1 MGNDTILPTIYVN
14 MLGGFSIR
22 IEHHQ
27 INDQSNHSKKPWILL
42 EYLITF
48 RNREISPNEL
58 IELIWAND
66 KSTNPSGALKTL
78 LFRSRKLLL
87 PLNYPTHE
95 LIIQSR
101 GSYAW
106 TKKFKTV
113 VDIDI
118 FESLCNQAFKSND
131 SPKEKLDLCLSA
143 IDIYKGDFLPQS
155 EWESWVVPISTYY
168 HSLYQKLVHDTIDL
182 LKETES
188 YQKIIDVCQKA
199 IQVEAFDETLHYNLI
214 YSLYKTGNQHGA
226 MEHYNHTV
234 DMFYNEFAITPSD
247 DLKELYKTIR
257 DTKHGITTDLSTIQ
271 EILQEE
277 SCTKGAFYCEYSVF
291 KDIYQLESRAIIRTG
306 DSIYLCLLTLTDL
319 NGQLLKPA
327 ILTKAMD
334 EMNETIRSS
343 LRRGDVFTRY
353 SISQY
358 MILLPTATYENG
370 EIVLRRITQT
380 FRKQYTRRDLMV
392 SYSLQAV
399 LPN

>member
-1 MGNDTILPTIYVN
+1 MGNDTVLPTIYVN

-118 FESLCNQAFKSND
+118 FESLCNQAFKSKD

-370 EIVLRRITQT
+370 EIVLRRIAQT

-392 SYSLQAV
+392 NYSLQAV

>member
-1 MGNDTILPTIYVN
+1 MGNDTVLPTIYVN

-58 IELIWAND
+58 IELIWSND

-106 TKKFKTV
+106 TKNFKTV

-118 FESLCNQAFKSND
+118 FESLCDQAFKSKD

-319 NGQLLKPA
+319 NGQLLKPS

>member
-1 MGNDTILPTIYVN
+1 MGNDTVLPTIYVN

-48 RNREISPNEL
+48 RNREISPSEL
-58 IELIWAND
+58 IELIWSND

-106 TKKFKTV
+106 TKNFKTV

-118 FESLCNQAFKSND
+118 FESLCEQAFKSKD

-143 IDIYKGDFLPQS
+143 IEIYKGDFLPQS

-199 IQVEAFDETLHYNLI
+199 IQVEAFDETFHYNLI

-271 EILQEE
+271 EVLQEE

-343 LRRGDVFTRY
+343 LRRGDVYTRY

-370 EIVLRRITQT
+370 EIVLRRIAQT

>member
-1 MGNDTILPTIYVN
+1 MGNDTVLPTIYVN

-58 IELIWAND
+58 IELIWSND

-106 TKKFKTV
+106 TKNFKTV

-118 FESLCNQAFKSND
+118 FESLCDQAFKSKD

>member
-1 MGNDTILPTIYVN
+1 MGNDTVLPTIYVN

-58 IELIWAND
+58 IELIWSND

-106 TKKFKTV
+106 TKNFKTV

-118 FESLCNQAFKSND
+118 FESLCDQAFKSKD

-199 IQVEAFDETLHYNLI
+199 TQVEAFDETLHYNLI

-319 NGQLLKPA
+319 NGQLLKPS